1 MGRDNGLPAARR
13 GRALMMLL
21 LVLALWPG
29 LAAAL
34 EVEVAEPFLEL
45 HTGPGRAYPV
55 FHVVEQGER
64 VDVFRQRTDWFQVR
78 TAQDVEGWVHRRA
91 LLRTRTAAGT
101 PPAVATA
108 GRDSFEKRR
117 WEAGFRLGALEGATL
132 ISAYGAYALTEN
144 LYLQLTGSQALGD
157 FSDSLLGDVALGIQP
172 FPDWRLS
179 PYFALGT
186 GVIHTEP
193 AATLV
198 QARDRTD
205 QFGYVGVGLRAHVGR
220 RLLLRAGY
228 RNLVVFTS
236 RNENE
241 ELDEWHAGLA
251 FFF

>member
-1 MGRDNGLPAARR
+1 MAKDNGLPAAGWR
-13 GRALMMLL
+13 RALRML

-34 EVEVAEPFLEL
+34 DVQVVEPFLEL

-64 VDVFRQRTDWFQVR
+64 IEVFRQRTDWFQVR
-78 TAQDVEGWVHRRA
+78 TAEGVEGWVRWRA
-91 LLRTRTAAGT
+91 LRGTRTADGT

-108 GRDSFEKRR
+108 GADDFQHRR
-117 WEAGFRLGALEGATL
+117 WEAGFRLGRLEGATL

-157 FSDSLLGDVALGIQP
+157 FSDSVLGDVALGIQP
-172 FPDWRLS
+172 FPDWRVS

-205 QFGYVGVGLRAHVGR
+205 QFAYVGVGLRAQVGR

-236 RNENE
+236 RNDNE

>member
-1 MGRDNGLPAARR
+1 MGRGSRP
-13 GRALMMLL
+13 RAGAWWRSLALL
-21 LVLALWPG
+21 LVLALAPG
-29 LAAAL
+29 SAAAL
-34 EVEVAEPFLEL
+34 EVEVVEPFLEL

-64 VDVFRQRTDWFQVR
+64 VEVFRRRTDWFQVR
-78 TAQDVEGWVHRRA
+78 TADEVEGWVHRRA
-91 LLRTRTAAGT
+91 LLRTRTEAGT
-101 PPAVATA
+101 PPAVAAA
-108 GRDSFEKRR
+108 GRDDFESRD
-117 WEAGFRLGALEGATL
+117 WEAGFRLGRLEGATL
-132 ISAYGAYALTEN
+132 ISAYGAYALTDN
-144 LYLQLTGSQALGD
+144 LYLQLTAGQALGD
-157 FSDSLLGDVALGIQP
+157 FSDSLLGDLALGIQP

-205 QFGYVGVGLRAHVGR
+205 QFGYVGVGIRAHVGR

-228 RNLVVFTS
+228 RSLVVFTS
-236 RNENE
+236 RNDNE

>member
-21 LVLALWPG
+21 VLALWPG

-34 EVEVAEPFLEL
+34 EVEVTEPFLEL

-64 VDVFRQRTDWFQVR
+64 VEVFRQRTDWFQVR
-78 TAQDVEGWVHRRA
+78 TARDIEGWVHRRA

-101 PPAVATA
+101 PPAVASA

-205 QFGYVGVGLRAHVGR
+205 QFASVGVGLRAHVGR